1 MTELLVTIALLIIF
15 AALVFGIVYSEVMA
29 HRERQR
35 EDRYRAE
42 FLQRHRSGL

>member
-1 MTELLVTIALLIIF
+1 MTELLVSIALLVVF
-15 AALVFGIVYSEVMA
+15 AALVIGIVYTEVAA

>member
-1 MTELLVTIALLIIF
+1 MTDLLVTIALLIIF
-15 AALVFGIVYSEVMA
+15 AALVFGIVYTEVNA

-42 FLQRHRSGL
+42 FMQRQVRK

>member
-1 MTELLVTIALLIIF
+1 MTELLVTVALLVIF
-15 AALVFGIVYSEVMA
+15 AALVFGIVYSEIAA

-42 FLQRHRSGL
+42 FVKRHRSGL